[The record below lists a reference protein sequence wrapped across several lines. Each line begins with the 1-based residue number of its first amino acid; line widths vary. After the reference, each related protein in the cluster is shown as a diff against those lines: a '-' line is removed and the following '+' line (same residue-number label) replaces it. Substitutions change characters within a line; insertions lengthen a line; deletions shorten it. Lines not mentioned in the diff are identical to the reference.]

1 MKSAKFVQGS
11 TLKHVSVMTISSTIG
26 LLALFAVDLVDM
38 YFLSLLGQE
47 ELAAAIGF
55 SGTLLFFL
63 TSVGIG
69 IQIAMGA
76 LVSRAEG
83 VSNRDLVSQ
92 YCSSVL
98 LFSLIASVM
107 VTLPAWI
114 WLEELLM
121 FLGARDVTLSLALD
135 YSQILLP
142 STPLLVCGM
151 SAAATLRGLGDA
163 RNAMYT
169 TLGAAVVNALLNPL
183 FIFTFGLEIQGAA
196 IASVLSR
203 VALVGIALYVVIR
216 RHHIHC
222 RPDWQ
227 QMRRDLSTILPIAV
241 PAVLTNLA
249 TPIGGSYV
257 LKTMASFGDSAVA
270 GAAIL
275 GRVTPVAFALIFAL
289 SGAIGPIIGQNAGAD
304 RYDRVRA
311 TLLNALLINFV
322 YILLVW
328 LVLYLTGDSI
338 IAAFSATGEAA
349 YLIDFYTTWLVIGF
363 SFNGVLFIAN
373 AASNNLNHAT
383 QATLFN
389 FAKALF
395 GTIPLVYLLSQW
407 FGAAGVLA
415 GELAGAVVWGTIAL
429 AVVMWQIRQ
438 LERQHTHISCREPE
452 VSEAMASPF
461 SSSQCQLGCT
471 YVKGKGEK

>member
-1 MKSAKFVQGS
+1 MASGKFVQGS
-11 TLKHVSVMTISSTIG
+11 TFKHVSVMTLSSTVG
-26 LLALFAVDLVDM
+26 LLALFTVDMVDM

-63 TSVGIG
+63 TSIGIG

-83 VSNRDLVSQ
+83 SGNRSLVSQ

-98 LFSLIASVM
+98 LFSLLAALA
-107 VTLPAWI
+107 VTIPGWI
-114 WLEELLM
+114 YLEPLLS
-121 FLGARDVTLSLALD
+121 FLGASGVTLQLALD

-163 RNAMYT
+163 RNAMFT
-169 TLGAAVVNALLNPL
+169 TLGAALVNALLNPL
-183 FIFTFGLEIQGAA
+183 FIFTFGLEIKGAA
-196 IASVLSR
+196 IASVISR
-203 VALVGIALYVVIR
+203 VALVGIAMYVVTQ
-216 RHHIHC
+216 RHKLQF
-222 RPDWQ
+222 RPSLP
-227 QMRRDLSTILPIAV
+227 QMRVDLAAILPIAL

-289 SGAIGPIIGQNAGAD
+289 SGAVGPIIGQNAGAD

-311 TLLNALLINFV
+311 TLLNALLINFG

-328 LVLYLTGDSI
+328 LLLFLASPLI
-338 IAAFSATGEAA
+338 ISAFNATGEAA
-349 YLIDFYTTWLVIGF
+349 QLIDFYTSFLVLGF
-363 SFNGVLFIAN
+363 GFNGVLFIAN

-389 FAKALF
+389 FAKALL
-395 GTIPLVYLLSQW
+395 GTVPMVYFLSQW
-407 FGAAGVLA
+407 YGARGVLA
-415 GELAGAVVWGTIAL
+415 GELAGALLWGSVAF
-429 AVVMWQIRQ
+429 AVVLWQIRQ
-438 LERQHTHISCREPE
+438 LEREHTRIRCEANEATEVMSCQ
-452 VSEAMASPF
+452 F
-461 SSSQCQLGCT
+461 SSSQCQLGSNC
-471 YVKGKGEK
+471 VKGD